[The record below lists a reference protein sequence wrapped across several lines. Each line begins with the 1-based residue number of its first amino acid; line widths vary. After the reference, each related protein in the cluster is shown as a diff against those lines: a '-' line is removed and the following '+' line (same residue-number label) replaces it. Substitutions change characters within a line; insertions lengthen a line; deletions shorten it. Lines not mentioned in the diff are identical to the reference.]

1 MQHKYILNED
11 DANAVKAEERVY
23 QTWVKDEKNRILSM
37 ADSRRKQEAWRLL
50 FPQVV
55 LSDDYLSGNVF

>member
-1 MQHKYILNED
+1 MQVFDED
-11 DANAVKAEERVY
+11 SVRDIKAEERAY

-37 ADSRRKQEAWRLL
+37 TDSRRKQEAWRNL

-55 LSDDYLSGNVF
+55 MSDDYLSGNVF